1 MSQDFRN
8 RFGMMQD
15 NDPTGQQQDDTV
27 KERYPA
33 QSHARNLVFVLQDG
47 RRVFLNYSYLV
58 CTEEQPDTDSL
69 LLHFTTHTVT
79 LTGKGLDALFLD
91 LSTHTPRIIACTEP
105 RYELLT
111 DGQAIVHQI
120 NVMANG

>member
-1 MSQDFRN
+1 MIQDFRS
-8 RFGMMQD
+8 RFGMMRD

-58 CTEEQPDTDSL
+58 CTEELPDTGSL

-79 LTGKGLDALFLD
+79 LAGKGLDALFID
-91 LSTHTPRIIACTEP
+91 LVGHIPRIIACTEP
-105 RYELLT
+105 RYDLLAE
-111 DGQAIVHQI
+111 GQPVVHEI
-120 NVMANG
+120 TVAANA